1 MMLFSALRSPGYRRY
16 WFGSIGTVGASQ
28 LILMAQGWLVFQLSG
43 SPLDLGALG
52 AAVSIPSIFIMV
64 FGSVLADRWD
74 RRRLI
79 MTTSLITAGLLLIQA
94 ALDYSGVVE
103 VWHVLLIGALIGIV
117 SGFEW
122 PTRQAFFAGLI
133 EPEQM
138 MSAVSLN
145 SILWQASRMILP
157 AFAGILIAAAGTSL
171 VFVIGALGFMAMFA
185 TLLGMEVRR
194 QLPVTG
200 NSLQQFLDGMRFIV
214 DNRVF
219 LVLIPM
225 TWVWMFFGFSFN
237 QLMPAFAD
245 VLGTRELGFG
255 ALMSAVGAGSAA
267 GTILVG
273 PMQKARMLGG
283 VMLTGLLGGVVA
295 LAGFG
300 VSTLLGD
307 SVSWSF
313 NCALVTAFLVG
324 LFGSVFLITSMTV
337 LQIRVPDALRG
348 RVMGIHTVSFYLMPL
363 GGLFGGAL
371 ASAYNPGV
379 AVLIGAGVILVVTL
393 AVVLT
398 QSEIRQIDGRR
409 LTAESHTAESST
421 AGKETT

>member
-1 MMLFSALRSPGYRRY
+1 MLFSALRSPRYRRY

-43 SPLDLGALG
+43 SPMDLGALG
-52 AAVSIPSIFIMV
+52 AAVSVPSILIMI
-64 FGSVLADRWD
+64 FGGILADRWD

-79 MTTSLITAGLLLIQA
+79 MTTSVITAGLLLIQA
-94 ALDYSGVVE
+94 ALDYLAVVE
-103 VWHVLLIGALIGIV
+103 VWHVLVIGALIGIV
-117 SGFEW
+117 TGFEW
-122 PTRQAFFAGLI
+122 PTRQAFFASLI
-133 EPEQM
+133 EPDQM

-145 SILWQASRMILP
+145 SILWQASRMVLP
-157 AFAGILIAAAGTSL
+157 GLTGILIAAAGTSM
-171 VFVIGALGFMAMFA
+171 VFVMGALGFMVMFA
-185 TLLGMEVRR
+185 TLLGMPVRR
-194 QLPVTG
+194 QAPVSG
-200 NSLQQFLDGMRFIV
+200 NSVQQFLDGMRFIV
-214 DNRVF
+214 VNRVF

-273 PMQKARMLGG
+273 PMQKARLLGG
-283 VMLTGLLGGVVA
+283 IMFSGLLGGVA
-295 LAGFG
+295 GLTGFG
-300 VSTLLGD
+300 VSILFGD

-313 NCALVTAFLVG
+313 NSALVAAFVVG

-337 LQIRVPDALRG
+337 LQIRVPDVLRG

-363 GGLFGGAL
+363 GGLFGGVL
-371 ASAYNPGV
+371 ASAYSPGA
-379 AVLIGAGVILVVTL
+379 AVLTGTGVILAVTL

-398 QSEIRQIDGRR
+398 QREIRQIDGRR
-409 LTAESHTAESST
+409 LTAELRTGEKPV
-421 AGKETT
+421 AGVEPS